1 MRRVLAVAAAA
12 ALALGCGGGGD
23 DDPRVALAALALGDD
38 TPPPDPT
45 NAFADDA
52 AAALFGQE
60 LFFDPGFSGRLLDG
74 DNDGDPDTLGVRG
87 ETGRV
92 SCAGCHVPDDGFA
105 DGRSPGR
112 QISLAAG
119 WVLRRTPSLLDVGHA
134 RLVTWDGRRDS
145 TWSQVFGPL
154 ESPDEMNSSRL
165 FVAQEIARRHAA
177 TYEAIFG
184 PLPPLLDEA
193 RFPPLTAEDAG
204 CTRAPGGVVTCDEVF
219 ETLAATD
226 QALVTGVVVNLGK
239 ALGAFQRKLACGP
252 GAFDAWL
259 AGDDAA
265 LDPAAVR
272 GAGLFAGKGRC
283 LECHDGPHLSDQR
296 FHNVGLA
303 PATVA
308 VVFRDDGDRGA
319 AVGLPALLADP
330 LNSVGVFSDGADDRL
345 DDLPAAAARE
355 GAFRTPT
362 LRCVAGR
369 PSFMHTGQF
378 LTLDEVVAFFA
389 RGGHP
394 AGYPG
399 TSELTPLALTDDE
412 QADLVAF
419 LRALDGPGPPSSLR
433 AAP

>member
-1 MRRVLAVAAAA
+1 MRRVLALAAAV
-12 ALALGCGGGGD
+12 ALGCGGDAG
-23 DDPRVALAALALGDD
+23 DDPRALLAGLALGDE

-45 NAFADDA
+45 NRVADDPA
-52 AAALFGQE
+52 AAAFGQR

-74 DNDGDPDTLGVRG
+74 DNDGGPDTLGVRG
-87 ETGRV
+87 ETGKV
-92 SCAGCHVPDDGFA
+92 ACAGCHAPDDGFA
-105 DGRSPGR
+105 DGRSPGH

-119 WVLRRTPSLLDVGHA
+119 WVLRRTPSLLDVAHA

-145 TWSQVFGPL
+145 TWSQVVGPL

-165 FVAQEIARRHAA
+165 YVAQEIARRHATEYQA
-177 TYEAIFG
+177 LFG
-184 PLPPLLDEA
+184 ALPPLLDA
-193 RFPPLTAEDAG
+193 TRFPQLTAEDAG
-204 CTRAPGGVVTCDEVF
+204 CTRAPGGVLTCNEVF
-219 ETLAATD
+219 DALPPDDQTLAT
-226 QALVTGVVVNLGK
+226 TVVVNMGK
-239 ALGAFQRKLACGP
+239 ALGAYQRRLACGP

-265 LDPAAVR
+265 LEPAAVR
-272 GAGLFAGKGRC
+272 GAALFAGRAGC
-283 LECHDGPHLSDQR
+283 LDCHDGPHLSDQR

-319 AVGLPALLADP
+319 AVGLPALLVDP
-330 LNSVGVFSDGADDRL
+330 LRSTGTFSDGADDRL
-345 DDLPAAAARE
+345 DGLPAGDARE

-378 LTLDEVVAFFA
+378 VTLDEVVAFFA

-399 TSELTPLALTDDE
+399 VSELAPLELSGEE

-419 LRALDGPGPPSSLR
+419 LRALDGPGPPAALR
-433 AAP
+433 TPP